1 MLPTL
6 TRLLAGTL
14 LLLSAALPAVAAP
27 VFQDCRLEA
36 GPGQPTVAARCTSIA
51 VPLDYVEPDGATLEL
66 FVAVVAAHTPTP
78 ASDALTVIAGGP
90 GQASSEFFALL
101 GGAFGRIQRQR
112 DILVVDQR
120 GTGRSLR
127 MDCEMPEDP
136 SLLEDAEQ
144 RIPEIVAECLAS
156 LPADPRHFTTS
167 AAVRDLELI
176 RQALGY
182 PQLNLYGVSYGT
194 RVAQHYARRYPASTR
209 SLILDAVLPADVAL
223 GPDIATLAQATFDQ
237 TMARCQADEACA
249 RRFPDVAERLPNLL
263 AGLDTLPATL
273 TIADPLTGR
282 PVQRELTGNDVRA
295 ALRLM
300 SYAPETLAL
309 VPLLLFEAAAG
320 HLEPMR
326 AQVELVLG
334 DLDQMLAIGMHNA
347 VVCTE
352 DLPFITFDAEL
363 RETLAATYMG
373 DHQLVM
379 LEQICAAWPAG
390 LLDDDLHTPLRS
402 DIPVL
407 ILSGELDPIT
417 PPAYGDQVMAHLQR
431 ARHVVAPGQGHG
443 LAHRG
448 CVPRLMERFLRD
460 VDPASL
466 DADCALDMRAAPFFL
481 DFTGPAP

>member
-6 TRLLAGTL
+6 IRLLTGTL
-14 LLLSAALPAVAAP
+14 LLIAASPAVADP
-27 VFQDCRLEA
+27 VFEACRLEA

-51 VPLDYVEPDGATLEL
+51 VPLDHDQPDGATLDL

-78 ASDALTVIAGGP
+78 AADAFTVIAGGP

-120 GTGRSLR
+120 GTGQSLR

-136 SLLEDAEQ
+136 ALLEDAEQ
-144 RIPEIVAECLAS
+144 RIPEIVADCLAA

-167 AAVRDLELI
+167 AAVRDLELV
-176 RQALGY
+176 REALGY

-194 RVAQHYARRYPASTR
+194 RVAQHFARRYPDSTR

-223 GPDIATLAQATFDQ
+223 GPDIAPLAQATFDSA
-237 TMARCQADEACA
+237 MARCEADEACA
-249 RRFPDVAERLPNLL
+249 RRFPDVAGRLPDLL
-263 AGLDTLPATL
+263 AGLDAQPAQL

-282 PVQRELTGNDVRA
+282 PVERVLTGNDVRA

-309 VPLLLFEAAAG
+309 VPLLLSEAAGG

-334 DLDQMLAIGMHNA
+334 DLEQMLAIGMHNA

-352 DLPFITFDAEL
+352 DLPFVAVDAEL
-363 RETLAATYMG
+363 REVLAGTYLG
-373 DHQLVM
+373 EHQLVM
-379 LEQICAAWPAG
+379 LEQICASWPAG
-390 LLDDDLHTPLRS
+390 QLDDDLHTPLRT
-402 DIPVL
+402 DLPVL

-448 CVPRLMERFLRD
+448 CVPRLMDRFVRD
-460 VDPASL
+460 ADPESL
-466 DADCALDMRAAPFFL
+466 DVECALDMRAAPFFL